1 MSFKNPR
8 FDPRYGTPHSI
19 HIHVNGGGDAGGAAP
34 TPDIQTAIQ
43 GLKAQLGASD
53 VGGSGGG
60 SGMMHMHSSGTGPGM
75 PMPGDSNPGA
85 SSSVGTRG
93 GVDTTSDLSALPIPA
108 RRKRHRS
115 TYTPLV
121 AQAVSKAPR

>member
-19 HIHVNGGGDAGGAAP
+19 HIHVNGGGNTPA
-34 TPDIQTAIQ
+34 PDIQTAIQ

-53 VGGSGGG
+53 VGGSG
-60 SGMMHMHSSGTGPGM
+60 SGMHSSGTGPGM
-75 PMPGDSNPGA
+75 SILMSSDSNPGA
-85 SSSVGTRG
+85 SSDISTHG